1 MFDEPFAHGRS
12 LVHAVDPR
20 FRLVAAF
27 VCAVC
32 LAVVRTPE
40 AAWFGFGMA
49 ALLLALSRPPVRP
62 VLRRLVV
69 VNVFI
74 AFLWLTVPLT
84 SGGEAIA
91 EWGPLEVSRAGVLL
105 TLLVTVKS
113 NAIVMTFLAL
123 VATMDSPTIGY
134 ALERLRFPSKL
145 VFLFLF
151 TYRYLHVIADEWHKL
166 HVAARLR
173 GFAPKTNMHTYRTFG
188 NMLGMV
194 FVHSFDRS
202 VRVYEAMILRGF
214 SGRFQSVTAFRA
226 TSRDAVF
233 AWRRSRAWFASWPL
247 ICIWS
252 FPVAEPIFALEHISF
267 TYAGGRQVFRD
278 MDFALYPDR
287 KIGLYGPNGSG
298 KTTFFRLI
306 MGLAAPQ
313 EGRILFH
320 GRPLETEKDFRE
332 LRCKVGLVLQH
343 AEDQLFC
350 PTVLEDVAFGPLNLG
365 CSQDEARV
373 RAASTLERLGL
384 AGFEN
389 RLTHRLSG
397 GEKKLVS
404 LATVLVMEPEALLL
418 DEPTNGLDPEARQRI
433 IGVLKTLP
441 TARIIISHDW
451 DFLAE
456 TSSEYLTVEGQHF
469 TDAAPSHA
477 HAHMHV
483 HPLGNKPHEH

>member
-1 MFDEPFAHGRS
+1 MRMFRLWCMVLSLVFAGASFASAHRVNIFAFVDGDAVQVECGFNRSQKVKQGTVEVFDATTGARLLQGTTDDNGVFRFPVTAELREAGHDLNLRIIAGEGHQNDWTVAADELASSGTPKTVAVAAAEVPATPASLVAGQTAPSAAAPVAAVSGGATPAEIERIVDAALDAKLSPIKRMLAEQTEAGPNLRDIIGGGVFQASALMFDEPFAHGRS

-62 VLRRLVV
+62 VLRRLAV

-166 HVAARLR
+166 HVASRLR

-233 AWRRSRAWFASWPL
+233 A
-247 ICIWS
+247 
-252 FPVAEPIFALEHISF
+252 
-267 TYAGGRQVFRD
+267 
-278 MDFALYPDR
+278 
-287 KIGLYGPNGSG
+287 
-298 KTTFFRLI
+298 
-306 MGLAAPQ
+306 LAAFACMVC
-313 EGRILFH
+313 L
-320 GRPLETEKDFRE
+320 
-332 LRCKVGLVLQH
+332 
-343 AEDQLFC
+343 
-350 PTVLEDVAFGPLNLG
+350 VAFDLY
-365 CSQDEARV
+365 
-373 RAASTLERLGL
+373 LEFPRG
-384 AGFEN
+384 
-389 RLTHRLSG
+389 
-397 GEKKLVS
+397 
-404 LATVLVMEPEALLL
+404 
-418 DEPTNGLDPEARQRI
+418 
-433 IGVLKTLP
+433 
-441 TARIIISHDW
+441 
-451 DFLAE
+451 
-456 TSSEYLTVEGQHF
+456 
-469 TDAAPSHA
+469 
-477 HAHMHV
+477 
-483 HPLGNKPHEH
+483 

>member
-1 MFDEPFAHGRS
+1 MRMFRLWCMALCLVFAGAPFASAHRVNIFAFVDGDAVQVECGFNRSQKVKQGTVEVFDATTGAQLLQGTTDDNGVFRFPVTAELREAGHDLNIRIIAGEGHQNDWTVAADELASSGTPKAVAVAAAEVPATPASLVAGQAAPSAAAPVAAVSGGATPAEIERIVDAALDEIVPHQTYACGTDGSRSEPPGHHRGHRLDFRADRRCGVFQASALMFDEPFAHGRS

-62 VLRRLVV
+62 VLRRLAV

-166 HVAARLR
+166 HVASRLR

-226 TSRDAVF
+226 TSRDSVF
-233 AWRRSRAWFASWPL
+233 A
-247 ICIWS
+247 
-252 FPVAEPIFALEHISF
+252 
-267 TYAGGRQVFRD
+267 
-278 MDFALYPDR
+278 
-287 KIGLYGPNGSG
+287 
-298 KTTFFRLI
+298 
-306 MGLAAPQ
+306 LAAFACMVC
-313 EGRILFH
+313 L
-320 GRPLETEKDFRE
+320 
-332 LRCKVGLVLQH
+332 
-343 AEDQLFC
+343 
-350 PTVLEDVAFGPLNLG
+350 VAFDLY
-365 CSQDEARV
+365 
-373 RAASTLERLGL
+373 LEFPRG
-384 AGFEN
+384 
-389 RLTHRLSG
+389 
-397 GEKKLVS
+397 
-404 LATVLVMEPEALLL
+404 
-418 DEPTNGLDPEARQRI
+418 
-433 IGVLKTLP
+433 
-441 TARIIISHDW
+441 
-451 DFLAE
+451 
-456 TSSEYLTVEGQHF
+456 
-469 TDAAPSHA
+469 
-477 HAHMHV
+477 
-483 HPLGNKPHEH
+483 

>member
-1 MFDEPFAHGRS
+1 MRMFRLWCMALCLVFAGAPFASAHRVNIFAFVDGDAVQVECGFNRSQKVKQGTVEVFDATTGVQLLQGTTDDNGVFRFPVTAELRKAGHDLNIRIIAGEGHQNDWTVAADARRDRAHRRRRTGRQIVPHQTYACGTDGSRSEPPGHHRGHRLDFRADRRCGVFQASALMFDEPFAHGRS

-233 AWRRSRAWFASWPL
+233 A
-247 ICIWS
+247 
-252 FPVAEPIFALEHISF
+252 
-267 TYAGGRQVFRD
+267 
-278 MDFALYPDR
+278 
-287 KIGLYGPNGSG
+287 
-298 KTTFFRLI
+298 
-306 MGLAAPQ
+306 LAAFACMVC
-313 EGRILFH
+313 L
-320 GRPLETEKDFRE
+320 
-332 LRCKVGLVLQH
+332 
-343 AEDQLFC
+343 
-350 PTVLEDVAFGPLNLG
+350 VAFDLY
-365 CSQDEARV
+365 
-373 RAASTLERLGL
+373 LEFPRG
-384 AGFEN
+384 
-389 RLTHRLSG
+389 
-397 GEKKLVS
+397 
-404 LATVLVMEPEALLL
+404 
-418 DEPTNGLDPEARQRI
+418 
-433 IGVLKTLP
+433 
-441 TARIIISHDW
+441 
-451 DFLAE
+451 
-456 TSSEYLTVEGQHF
+456 
-469 TDAAPSHA
+469 
-477 HAHMHV
+477 
-483 HPLGNKPHEH
+483 

>member
-40 AAWFGFGMA
+40 AAWFGFGIA
-49 ALLLALSRPPVRP
+49 ALLLALSRPPMRP
-62 VLRRLVV
+62 VLRRLAV

-84 SGGEAIA
+84 SGGDVIA
-91 EWGPLEVSRAGVLL
+91 AWGPLEVSRAGVLL
-105 TLLVTVKS
+105 TLLVTIKS

-166 HVAARLR
+166 HGAARLR

-233 AWRRSRAWFASWPL
+233 A
-247 ICIWS
+247 
-252 FPVAEPIFALEHISF
+252 VAA
-267 TYAGGRQVFRD
+267 
-278 MDFALYPDR
+278 
-287 KIGLYGPNGSG
+287 
-298 KTTFFRLI
+298 I

-365 CSQDEARV
+365 CTQDEARD

>member
-49 ALLLALSRPPVRP
+49 ALLLALSRPPMRP
-62 VLRRLVV
+62 VLRRLAV

-84 SGGEAIA
+84 SGGDVIA
-91 EWGPLEVSRAGVLL
+91 AWGPLEVSRAGVLL
-105 TLLVTVKS
+105 TLLVTIKS

-166 HVAARLR
+166 HGAARLR
-173 GFAPKTNMHTYRTFG
+173 GFAPKTNMHTYRTFS

-233 AWRRSRAWFASWPL
+233 AVAAFACMVCL
-247 ICIWS
+247 
-252 FPVAEPIFALEHISF
+252 
-267 TYAGGRQVFRD
+267 
-278 MDFALYPDR
+278 
-287 KIGLYGPNGSG
+287 
-298 KTTFFRLI
+298 
-306 MGLAAPQ
+306 
-313 EGRILFH
+313 
-320 GRPLETEKDFRE
+320 
-332 LRCKVGLVLQH
+332 
-343 AEDQLFC
+343 
-350 PTVLEDVAFGPLNLG
+350 VAFDLY
-365 CSQDEARV
+365 
-373 RAASTLERLGL
+373 LEFPRG
-384 AGFEN
+384 
-389 RLTHRLSG
+389 
-397 GEKKLVS
+397 
-404 LATVLVMEPEALLL
+404 
-418 DEPTNGLDPEARQRI
+418 
-433 IGVLKTLP
+433 
-441 TARIIISHDW
+441 
-451 DFLAE
+451 
-456 TSSEYLTVEGQHF
+456 
-469 TDAAPSHA
+469 
-477 HAHMHV
+477 
-483 HPLGNKPHEH
+483 

>member
-49 ALLLALSRPPVRP
+49 ALLLALSRPPMRP
-62 VLRRLVV
+62 VLRRLAV

-84 SGGEAIA
+84 SGGDVIA
-91 EWGPLEVSRAGVLL
+91 AWGPLEVSRAGVLL
-105 TLLVTVKS
+105 TLLVTIKS

-123 VATMDSPTIGY
+123 VATMDSP
-134 ALERLRFPSKL
+134 

-166 HVAARLR
+166 HGAARLR

-233 AWRRSRAWFASWPL
+233 AVAAFACMVCL
-247 ICIWS
+247 
-252 FPVAEPIFALEHISF
+252 
-267 TYAGGRQVFRD
+267 
-278 MDFALYPDR
+278 
-287 KIGLYGPNGSG
+287 
-298 KTTFFRLI
+298 
-306 MGLAAPQ
+306 
-313 EGRILFH
+313 
-320 GRPLETEKDFRE
+320 
-332 LRCKVGLVLQH
+332 
-343 AEDQLFC
+343 
-350 PTVLEDVAFGPLNLG
+350 VAFDLY
-365 CSQDEARV
+365 
-373 RAASTLERLGL
+373 LEFPRG
-384 AGFEN
+384 
-389 RLTHRLSG
+389 
-397 GEKKLVS
+397 
-404 LATVLVMEPEALLL
+404 
-418 DEPTNGLDPEARQRI
+418 
-433 IGVLKTLP
+433 
-441 TARIIISHDW
+441 
-451 DFLAE
+451 
-456 TSSEYLTVEGQHF
+456 
-469 TDAAPSHA
+469 
-477 HAHMHV
+477 
-483 HPLGNKPHEH
+483 